1 MTPDAG
7 EPETPSEAD
16 RRISALRGVV
26 LIAVGAVVAV
36 VYVSRDDQSWPP
48 LMLVGASFV
57 FGAVP
62 LAYAFRR

>member
-7 EPETPSEAD
+7 EPEAPPEAD

-36 VYVSRDDQSWPP
+36 VYVSHDDQNWPP

-57 FGAVP
+57 FGAVL
-62 LAYAFRR
+62 LAYAFRQ